1 MTIIR
6 IILLENKLA
15 TCLLYALGCP
25 TDCEFSETCQ
35 WNDMFTAGNYL
46 PNNLLGTWDMI
57 AHLTPSGLSV
67 FSQYR
72 AKYLYVHDHHMEY
85 VYTGRRK

>member
-1 MTIIR
+1 
-6 IILLENKLA
+6 
-15 TCLLYALGCP
+15 
-25 TDCEFSETCQ
+25 
-35 WNDMFTAGNYL
+35 MFTAGDYL
-46 PNNLLGTWDMI
+46 PNNMLGTWDMI